1 MTTEKELR
9 EILNSYGVGLE
20 IKEFSKNDRV
30 VTYPTRYQGIHRM
43 ELTLR
48 GHLSKI
54 SLEELLKHELS
65 KKDFEDWKTK
75 NGIQDISSKEVNISK
90 GEQK

>member
-30 VTYPTRYQGIHRM
+30 VTYPTRYTSR
-43 ELTLR
+43 TL
-48 GHLSKI
+48 K
-54 SLEELLKHELS
+54 
-65 KKDFEDWKTK
+65 
-75 NGIQDISSKEVNISK
+75 QNIS
-90 GEQK
+90 